1 MARAWC
7 ERCGTVARE
16 TPPVGRI
23 DELVALTNGA
33 AELVRPRDAW
43 AAAEIVTDRFATN
56 SWPGGSPALPRLM
69 NWFRLAFVTR
79 TITNRDRTAI
89 IGVGGTRPA
98 AIVAVS
104 VLGGWLAPKLPKPLL
119 FGVVGTVAVVAARR
133 HRLRRLLWIS
143 RTLRR
148 ADRDLLLVGEFAAR
162 EPGAGVVFANDAIK
176 AIGAHVSL
184 ALTVQGE
191 RQDRRVRSLI
201 RLYERRLGFEIFARQ
216 TVGTEDWVLMIR
228 RATPLVP
235 TPNAA

>member
-1 MARAWC
+1 M
-7 ERCGTVARE
+7 
-16 TPPVGRI
+16 GRI

-33 AELVRPRDAW
+33 VELVRPRDAW
-43 AAAEIVTDRFATN
+43 DAAEIVTDRFATD
-56 SWPGGSPALPRLM
+56 SWAGAPNVLPRLV

-104 VLGGWLAPKLPKPLL
+104 VLSGWLAPKLPKPVLL
-119 FGVVGTVAVVAARR
+119 GVVGTVAFALARR
-133 HRLRRLLWIS
+133 HRLRRLVWIS

-148 ADRDLLLVGEFAAR
+148 ANSDALLVGEFAAR
-162 EPGAGVVFANDAIK
+162 EPGAGVVFANDAIN
-176 AIGAHVSL
+176 AIGAHVAL

-201 RLYERRLGFEIFARQ
+201 RLYERQLGFEVFARE
-216 TVGTEDWVLMIR
+216 TVGAEDWVLMIR
-228 RATPLVP
+228 RATPRVP

>member
-1 MARAWC
+1 
-7 ERCGTVARE
+7 
-16 TPPVGRI
+16 VGRI
-23 DELVALTNGA
+23 DELVALTDGA
-33 AELVRPRDAW
+33 VELVRPRDAW
-43 AAAEIVTDRFATN
+43 DAAEIVTDRFA
-56 SWPGGSPALPRLM
+56 PDGSPGSSIALPRLV

-104 VLGGWLAPKLPKPLL
+104 VLAGWLAPKLPKSVL
-119 FGVVGTVAVVAARR
+119 FGVVGIVALVSARR
-133 HRLRRLLWIS
+133 HRLRRLMWIS

-148 ADRDLLLVGEFAAR
+148 ADCDALLVGEFAAR
-162 EPGAGVVFANDAIK
+162 EPGAGVVFARDAIN

-191 RQDRRVRSLI
+191 REDRRTRSLI
-201 RLYERRLGFEIFARQ
+201 RMYERQLGFEVFARE

-235 TPNAA
+235 TPHAA

>member
-1 MARAWC
+1 
-7 ERCGTVARE
+7 
-16 TPPVGRI
+16 VGRI
-23 DELVALTNGA
+23 DELVALTDGV

-43 AAAEIVTDRFATN
+43 DAAEIVTDRFASDGWLGASN
-56 SWPGGSPALPRLM
+56 VLPRLV

-104 VLGGWLAPKLPKPLL
+104 VLAGWLAPKLPKPVL
-119 FGVVGTVAVVAARR
+119 FGVVGVVAVVSARR
-133 HRLRRLLWIS
+133 HRLRRLVWIS
-143 RTLRR
+143 RALRR
-148 ADRDLLLVGEFAAR
+148 ADTDALLVGEFAAR
-162 EPGAGVVFANDAIK
+162 EPGAGVVFASDAIE

-191 RQDRRVRSLI
+191 RDDRRARSLI
-201 RLYERRLGFEIFARQ
+201 RLYEHQLGFEVFARE

-228 RATPLVP
+228 PATPRVP